1 MYAINDKVYFI
12 KSGVVVL
19 NRTGWEHHDLE
30 EEMQSANIAELLM
43 IFKREDEAYSSKCL
57 EFSSML
63 SGLTEDYKEKMAD
76 ECQLQNEARQLVAL
90 RIAELLTN
98 VGRR

>member
-1 MYAINDKVYFI
+1 M
-12 KSGVVVL
+12 S
-19 NRTGWEHHDLE
+19 RTGWEHHDLE
-30 EEMQSANIAELLM
+30 EEMQSANMAELLM
-43 IFKREDEAYSSKCL
+43 IFKREDEVYSSKCV

-98 VGRR
+98 VGKR